1 MRDFSCDLRIPLVVL
16 ALPLAA
22 GAGQAGQTPA
32 GQPDLQG
39 LWTNSTTTPPE
50 RPTAMADRAVLTDEE
65 VAALDAQAV
74 GRNDRPP
81 RPGGDLFVARWE
93 SGPPVLAVHG
103 ITGSHV
109 AWPWVADRLAG
120 AVSLI
125 APDLRGR
132 RPHSGG
138 RALAV
143 RGESPASHRDPR
155 RQRRVRP
162 VQGATR
168 EHTGSIRPL

>member
-22 GAGQAGQTPA
+22 GAGQAGQTPG
-32 GQPDLQG
+32 GQPALQG
-39 LWTNSTTTPPE
+39 LWTNSTTTPLE
-50 RPTAMADRAVLTDEE
+50 HPTAMADRAVLTNEE

-103 ITGSHV
+103 ITGSHA
-109 AWPWVADRLAG
+109 AWPGWRTGWRGRSVSARRTCMVADRILE
-120 AVSLI
+120 
-125 APDLRGR
+125 
-132 RPHSGG
+132 
-138 RALAV
+138 AV
-143 RGESPASHRDPR
+143 R
-155 RQRRVRP
+155 
-162 VQGATR
+162 
-168 EHTGSIRPL
+168 